1 MIVRHRSLLR
11 LPMPHLAEERHRIG
25 ISLDIELSGGVL
37 SRAMQACSEFAV
49 GHAVWPD
56 RSFRCE
62 LERVSVRAG
71 GGKSRA
77 SARRAECPMTWSS
90 ARA

>member
-62 LERVSVRAG
+62 LERANNNLDLLTI
-71 GGKSRA
+71 SRWLA
-77 SARRAECPMTWSS
+77 FEQP
-90 ARA
+90 